1 MTDPFTYV
9 MVAINYEVGA
19 VVLVLEI
26 KNQAQRGAGEAEAG
40 LADQHSISSSYY
52 IVSLCCILS
61 QAPRVIQARV
71 AEKGRESQPTPISR
85 ASSSIPQKQDFFSS
99 AIWQPQP
106 CSCRSSW
113 TPSLWWQRQLR
124 GGPEGW
130 VKKLHHPTPL

>member
-71 AEKGRESQPTPISR
+71 AEKGRESQPTHPGPQAPFPKSKT
-85 ASSSIPQKQDFFSS
+85 SSPLPFGSPSLG
-99 AIWQPQP
+99 AAG
-106 CSCRSSW
+106 SSW